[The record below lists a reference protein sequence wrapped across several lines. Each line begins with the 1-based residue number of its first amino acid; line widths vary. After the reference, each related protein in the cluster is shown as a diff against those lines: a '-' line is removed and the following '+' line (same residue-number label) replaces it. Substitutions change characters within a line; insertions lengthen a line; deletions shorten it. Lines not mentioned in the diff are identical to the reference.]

1 MEKIGIA
8 ASILLLLLTI
18 IRENRFLLLVSSLIL
33 TVVLIYRSF
42 LAGYPPIFNPFDT
55 ILLFSLLF
63 QIVSF
68 FLKVSN
74 RITSGLALLFTLPLL
89 FFKTGFKEIPPI
101 IRTPLFFIHVG
112 TAMVS
117 YSLFLIASI
126 FAAFNLF
133 GKDYKTESVVKWG
146 LFLFTLS
153 LVVGG
158 VWAFLAWGD
167 LFPLE
172 PKSLFSLFMWF
183 YFSHLVH
190 LKYDKEHAKLKIILT
205 LIGGLVV
212 LFTFLGVN
220 FLFGGTHGF

>member
-1 MEKIGIA
+1 MEKIGIV
-8 ASILLLLLTI
+8 ASILLLLTAI
-18 IRENRFLLLVSSLIL
+18 IRENRFLLLASSLIL

-42 LAGYPPIFNPFDT
+42 LTGYPPIFNPFDT

-74 RITSGLALLFTLPLL
+74 RITFGLALLFTLPLL

-172 PKSLFSLFMWF
+172 PKSLFSLFMWL
-183 YFSHLVH
+183 YFSLLVH
-190 LKYDKEHAKLKIILT
+190 LKFDKELAKLKNILT
-205 LIGGLVV
+205 MSGLVV